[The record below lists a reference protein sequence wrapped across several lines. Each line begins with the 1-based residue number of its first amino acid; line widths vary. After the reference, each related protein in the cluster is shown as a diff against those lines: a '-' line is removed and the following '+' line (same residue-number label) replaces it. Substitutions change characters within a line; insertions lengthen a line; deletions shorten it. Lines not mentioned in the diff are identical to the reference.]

1 MKKIDWF
8 SIRNFVKRRTDG
20 VFKGRAKVVVTCF
33 LVLLLVGN
41 TFGVARIQLF
51 HGEEYR
57 QKAAWQQLYDTK
69 LEPIRGTIYDR
80 NMSPLATST
89 SAWDLV
95 FSPFSLNAFF
105 KDMPECK
112 EPYLKKLTKDV
123 SKIIGVKKDE
133 LYEAFTKTYEL
144 ESGDKAYY
152 KYSIVKKKITAEE
165 RVALEQYLAK
175 KYTFKYMAEVEKW
188 FGLKKEMAELDG
200 ALYPSGLFTYENSSN
215 RIYADGSFASSVI
228 GVVNAD
234 GKGQTGIEGYYNE
247 TLSGETGRVVT
258 AKNNRGQTL
267 ESSYQTV
274 FDAGEGNSLVLTLD
288 GEIQSFLENALAQA
302 YEDIDCDTTFGI
314 VMDVDTGAILAMAER
329 PDFDLN
335 NAYTLAPNMN
345 VETLKDLEKGS
356 IEYKTEYSRLLQ
368 TLWNNFSVTDNY
380 EPGSTFKIFT
390 ASALIEEGVANL
402 NTTYTC
408 TSRVKVITQGYGCA
422 NGVAHGTQ
430 SITKALM
437 NSCNC
442 FFITMGQKL
451 GREAYNKYFEAFG
464 FSEKTGVDLT
474 SEATPSVHDPETM
487 SLVDLASTSFGQS
500 VRISPIQLITA
511 TCAIANGGNLMKP
524 YIVSRIVDEDGNIV
538 AENEPTVRRKVISE
552 TTASTVA
559 SMMEAVVEGGTGK
572 NAYISGYR
580 VAGKTATA
588 EKLDN
593 VNEEIYSAS
602 FVCFAPADDP
612 EVAILVGVD
621 NPRGAYRGG
630 GVLAA
635 PIAKQVLE
643 PTLEYLNVERRYTSS
658 ELSAVSK
665 TTPALIGESV
675 SSAKMKAANEG
686 LTVKVVGE
694 GDSVVSQVPS
704 SGQNIPDNGVIV
716 IYTESEMEFE
726 KSTVP
731 DFTSL
736 TISEAN
742 VLASKHNLNIIISAP
757 TDTVGARC
765 YGQSV
770 SEGNIVE
777 AGSSITV
784 YFRAD
789 NIVED

>member
-1 MKKIDWF
+1 
-8 SIRNFVKRRTDG
+8 
-20 VFKGRAKVVVTCF
+20 
-33 LVLLLVGN
+33 
-41 TFGVARIQLF
+41 
-51 HGEEYR
+51 
-57 QKAAWQQLYDTK
+57 
-69 LEPIRGTIYDR
+69 
-80 NMSPLATST
+80 
-89 SAWDLV
+89 
-95 FSPFSLNAFF
+95 
-105 KDMPECK
+105 
-112 EPYLKKLTKDV
+112 
-123 SKIIGVKKDE
+123 
-133 LYEAFTKTYEL
+133 
-144 ESGDKAYY
+144 
-152 KYSIVKKKITAEE
+152 
-165 RVALEQYLAK
+165 
-175 KYTFKYMAEVEKW
+175 
-188 FGLKKEMAELDG
+188 
-200 ALYPSGLFTYENSSN
+200 
-215 RIYADGSFASSVI
+215 
-228 GVVNAD
+228 
-234 GKGQTGIEGYYNE
+234 
-247 TLSGETGRVVT
+247 
-258 AKNNRGQTL
+258 
-267 ESSYQTV
+267 
-274 FDAGEGNSLVLTLD
+274 
-288 GEIQSFLENALAQA
+288 
-302 YEDIDCDTTFGI
+302 
-314 VMDVDTGAILAMAER
+314 
-329 PDFDLN
+329 
-335 NAYTLAPNMN
+335 
-345 VETLKDLEKGS
+345 
-356 IEYKTEYSRLLQ
+356 
-368 TLWNNFSVTDNY
+368 
-380 EPGSTFKIFT
+380 
-390 ASALIEEGVANL
+390 
-402 NTTYTC
+402 
-408 TSRVKVITQGYGCA
+408 
-422 NGVAHGTQ
+422 
-430 SITKALM
+430 
-437 NSCNC
+437 
-442 FFITMGQKL
+442 
-451 GREAYNKYFEAFG
+451 
-464 FSEKTGVDLT
+464 
-474 SEATPSVHDPETM
+474 M

-500 VRISPIQLITA
+500 IRISPIQLITA

-524 YIVSRIVDEDGNIV
+524 YIVSRIVDKDGNIV
-538 AENEPTVRRKVISE
+538 KENEPTVRRKVISE

-593 VNEEIYSAS
+593 VNDKIYSAS

-612 EVAILVGVD
+612 EVAVLVGVD
-621 NPRGAYRGG
+621 NPKGAYRGG

-716 IYTESEMEFE
+716 VYTESEMEIE

-742 VLASKHNLNIIISAP
+742 VLASKHNINIIISAP